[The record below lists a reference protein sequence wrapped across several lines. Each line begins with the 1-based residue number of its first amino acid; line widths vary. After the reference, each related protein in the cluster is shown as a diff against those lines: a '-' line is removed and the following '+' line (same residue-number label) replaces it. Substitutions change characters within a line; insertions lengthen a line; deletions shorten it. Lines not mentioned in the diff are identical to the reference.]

1 MGYIH
6 PLTRCSLV
14 REGVLETLPGMK
26 VNVFLFSLRQ
36 ACSAGSEEAS
46 RDKGLGG
53 GGQQRRGVHRRGI
66 GCEGRCGGLGP
77 CAWRGVKLGE
87 GWADECEPRRHRV
100 CVTALLCL
108 WDVITASGCGTVWC
122 RCGSVR
128 VLGGVTSVGRRPR
141 VPECGPGVF
150 CAVDVLLHRVSRSA
164 SQGHP
169 SVLQAGSLLSH

>member
-14 REGVLETLPGMK
+14 REGVLETLPRIK

-53 GGQQRRGVHRRGI
+53 GGQHRRGVHRRGI

-77 CAWRGVKLGE
+77 CAWRGENWVKVGQTSVSH
-87 GWADECEPRRHRV
+87 DVIV
-100 CVTALLCL
+100 CV
-108 WDVITASGCGTVWC
+108 
-122 RCGSVR
+122 
-128 VLGGVTSVGRRPR
+128 
-141 VPECGPGVF
+141 
-150 CAVDVLLHRVSRSA
+150 
-164 SQGHP
+164 
-169 SVLQAGSLLSH
+169 

>member
-66 GCEGRCGGLGP
+66 GCEGRCGGSS
-77 CAWRGVKLGE
+77 CVKQESEFFPQTVIIKVQIKGLPQCLTY
-87 GWADECEPRRHRV
+87 DRHLV
-100 CVTALLCL
+100 S
-108 WDVITASGCGTVWC
+108 VIK
-122 RCGSVR
+122 
-128 VLGGVTSVGRRPR
+128 
-141 VPECGPGVF
+141 
-150 CAVDVLLHRVSRSA
+150 
-164 SQGHP
+164 
-169 SVLQAGSLLSH
+169 